1 MDTEYKYYHVDGAVS
16 SGILDAVNGDA
27 VPLDS
32 LNLSK
37 SLKARIRSWLEEFCQ
52 YDFPEYSGTQVAQLL
67 DEQGA
72 EIAAALQM
80 ELPDSLIVRYCSS
93 RNWENSLDHKY
104 LYFDGELGI
113 RDAVDGEPVCID
125 SLNLSK
131 QVKARIRSWLEEY
144 DEHNRPNYWGTDVS
158 RSMDNQGIEIAKLIQ
173 LELPNHIVVRYFSAM
188 NMTNEFFWTEKA
200 QRTHSL

>member
-16 SGILDAVNGDA
+16 SGIRNAVNGDA

-32 LNLSK
+32 LNLSPQ
-37 SLKARIRSWLEEFCQ
+37 LKARISAWLEDFCQ
-52 YDFPEYSGTQVAQLL
+52 YDFPEYSGTQAAQLL

-80 ELPDSLIVRYCSS
+80 ELPDSVIVRYCSS

-113 RDAVDGEPVCID
+113 RDAVDGDVIPLD

-131 QVKARIRSWLEEY
+131 PLKARIRSWLDEY
-144 DEHNRPNYWGTDVS
+144 DEYNRPSYWETDVS
-158 RSMDNQGIEIAKLIQ
+158 RSLDNQGIEIAKLIQ
-173 LELPNHIVVRYFSAM
+173 LELPNHVIVRYFSSM
-188 NMTNEFFWTEKA
+188 NMTNEFFWTGKNFE
-200 QRTHSL
+200 